1 MKLLYDNI
9 GFVYV
14 SERIEASILMCTMR
28 RHRFHVVPL
37 GRWAALSP
45 SRPLSFPTLYGLLQG
60 SHSIITRCGCISS
73 IVRRRDRRRCH
84 HFRYFR

>member
-1 MKLLYDNI
+1 MNANSVSLSSISLRRVAMKLLYDNI

-37 GRWAALSP
+37 GRWAAFSLSLA
-45 SRPLSFPTLYGLLQG
+45 LSLFLLCMDCYKDHTQ
-60 SHSIITRCGCISS
+60 
-73 IVRRRDRRRCH
+73 
-84 HFRYFR
+84 